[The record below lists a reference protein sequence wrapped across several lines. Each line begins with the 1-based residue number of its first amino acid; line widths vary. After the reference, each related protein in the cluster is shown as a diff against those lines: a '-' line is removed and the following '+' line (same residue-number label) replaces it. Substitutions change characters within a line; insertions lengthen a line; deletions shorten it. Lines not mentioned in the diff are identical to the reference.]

1 MNARLTVL
9 CTTTLFCS
17 AAWCQGSVTISGI
30 VDLAARYA
38 HNEGVGS
45 LVSVVSGS
53 NATSRLIFT
62 GREDL
67 GAGWSAGFHLE
78 HGFLADTGTPAAS
91 DRLWDR
97 RSTLSLVNKD
107 LGELRMGRDYMPTY
121 TNWSRYDPFSYVGIA
136 RSASLISAS
145 PVGPIRAA
153 FGTNANTT
161 VRTDNA
167 VQVLLP
173 QLGGWEGGLLV
184 APGEGGDATFGRAK
198 VFAGRLGYAGKAF
211 SVSAAAA
218 TSENSLTTAG
228 KFRDLA
234 VGATADVANVKLS
247 TAWRQFKY
255 DQARQALLLVGAVA
269 SFGVHDVKASWVRS
283 ELSGRVGNVAI
294 DGNDSSLFGLG
305 YVYNLSKRTALY
317 STAAYVTNDGAAR
330 VALAE
335 GTPAMAAGGSSRGV
349 EVGIR
354 HRF

>member
-1 MNARLTVL
+1 MNARLAAL
-9 CTTTLFCS
+9 CASTLFCS
-17 AAWCQGSVTISGI
+17 VAWCQGSVTISGI
-30 VDLAARYA
+30 VDLAVRHA

-67 GAGWSAGFHLE
+67 GGGLSAGFHLE

-97 RSTLSLVNKD
+97 RSTVSLASKD
-107 LGELRMGRDYMPTY
+107 LGEVRLGRDYMPTY
-121 TNWSRYDPFSYVGIA
+121 TNWTRYDPFSYVGIA
-136 RSASLISAS
+136 RSASLISAT

-153 FGTNANTT
+153 FGTNANTL

-167 VQVLLP
+167 VQYLLP
-173 QLGGWEGGLLV
+173 SSSGWEGGLLV
-184 APGEGGDATFGRAK
+184 APGEGRDATFGRAK
-198 VFAGRLGYAGKAF
+198 VVAGRLGYAAKAF

-218 TSENSLTTAG
+218 TSQNSLTAAG
-228 KFRDLA
+228 KFKDLA
-234 VGATADVANVKLS
+234 VGATADLANVKLS
-247 TAWRQFKY
+247 TAWRRFKV
-255 DQARQALLLVGAVA
+255 DQARQTLLLVGAVA
-269 SFGVHDVKASWVRS
+269 TFGVHEVKASWVRS
-283 ELSGRVGNVAI
+283 ELSGRVGTVAI
-294 DGNDSSLFGLG
+294 DGNDSSLVGLG

-317 STAAYVTNDGAAR
+317 GTAAHVSNDGAAR

>member
-1 MNARLTVL
+1 MNARLAAL

-17 AAWCQGSVTISGI
+17 AAWCQGSVTLSGI
-30 VDLAARYA
+30 LDLAVRHAR
-38 HNEGVGS
+38 NEGVGS

-78 HGFLADTGTPAAS
+78 HGFLADSGTAAAS

-97 RSTLSLVNKD
+97 RSTVSLASKD
-107 LGELRMGRDYMPTY
+107 FGELRLGRDYMPTY

-167 VQVLLP
+167 VQYLLP

-184 APGEGGDATFGRAK
+184 AAGEGGDATLGRAK
-198 VFAGRLGYAGKAF
+198 VFAGRLGYAAKGF
-211 SVSAAAA
+211 GISAAAA
-218 TSENSLTTAG
+218 TSDNSLTTAG

-234 VGATADVANVKLS
+234 VGGTADVANVKLS
-247 TAWRQFKY
+247 AAWRQFRV

-269 SFGVHDVKASWVRS
+269 TFGVHEVKASWVRS
-283 ELSGRVGNVAI
+283 QLSGRVGTTTI
-294 DGNDSSLFGLG
+294 DGNDSSLLGLG

-317 STAAYVTNDGAAR
+317 GTAAHVGNDGAAR
-330 VALAE
+330 IALAE